1 MNLEEQINNINAEI
15 ELKNNEIAELC
26 KKIEDTKF
34 ENATTIIGKCYSY
47 EHTDC
52 ELCSQFLKIL
62 DFNKTYGDDE
72 YNDYVYII
80 IHVHYLVPCIEIC
93 TGEKKDIFNYMKY
106 GEFKEINDDKFNQA
120 YLDAIKNI
128 EDLKNN
134 NDCYI
139 QHLTR
144 PSL

>member
-72 YNDYVYII
+72 YNDYVYTLYSAQNSMPYAVYSSYYRSLC
-80 IHVHYLVPCIEIC
+80 IHYVCRQIYYLI
-93 TGEKKDIFNYMKY
+93 Y
-106 GEFKEINDDKFNQA
+106 
-120 YLDAIKNI
+120 
-128 EDLKNN
+128 
-134 NDCYI
+134 
-139 QHLTR
+139 
-144 PSL
+144 